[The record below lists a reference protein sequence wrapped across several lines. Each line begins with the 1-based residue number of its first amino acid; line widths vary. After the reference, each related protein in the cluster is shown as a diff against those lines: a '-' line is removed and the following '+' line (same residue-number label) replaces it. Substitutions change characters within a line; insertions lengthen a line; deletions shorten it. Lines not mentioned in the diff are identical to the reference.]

1 MPSQLRNTA
10 LHNTL
15 FAYLEGLA
23 ASYPIVLGYLP
34 VALAFGIAAKEAGL
48 SGLGATLTSATV
60 FAGASQFALL
70 GLIEGG
76 AQIAVTVLICLAL
89 NVRHIVYGPSLSP
102 KLQRMRT
109 GKLPFIAFGLTDEVF
124 SLSMSRIAHV
134 PAARQAAWLLGLE
147 TGAYL
152 TWVLFTWV
160 GSFGGKLILA
170 ALPFLRTSFSFSIPA
185 LFLALLVVM
194 TDRESLLPVVA
205 ACLASG
211 LLLFLQLKNLSIIA
225 AALVGPATWLLL
237 GRRA

>member
-1 MPSQLRNTA
+1 MPAHQKNTFRD
-10 LHNTL
+10 TL
-15 FAYLEGLA
+15 LAYLEGLA

-70 GLIEGG
+70 GLIKGG

-89 NVRHIVYGPSLSP
+89 NIRHIVYGPSLSAR
-102 KLQRMRT
+102 LARGDRR
-109 GKLPFIAFGLTDEVF
+109 GLPFVAFGLTDEVF

-134 PAARQAAWLLGLE
+134 SATRQISWLLGLE

-152 TWVLFTWV
+152 TWVSFTWA
-160 GSFGGKLILA
+160 GSFGGKLILD
-170 ALPFLRTSFSFSIPA
+170 ALPFLETAFSFSIPA

-194 TDRESLLPVVA
+194 MDRESLLPVLA
-205 ACLASG
+205 ACLVSG
-211 LLLFLQLKNLSIIA
+211 LFLWLQMKNLSIIS
-225 AALVGPATWLLL
+225 AALVGPATWILT